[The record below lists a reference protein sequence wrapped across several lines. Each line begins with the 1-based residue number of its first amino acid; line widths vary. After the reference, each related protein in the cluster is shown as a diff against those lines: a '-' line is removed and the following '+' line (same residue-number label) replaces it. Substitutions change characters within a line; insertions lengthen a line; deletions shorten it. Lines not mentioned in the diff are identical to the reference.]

1 MEGGPAEARFGGS
14 SAVRYDV
21 GEDVQAPASRPMRR
35 MGAVLAGVGALMA
48 VACVGALVGFDASA
62 GGSVALFAETGEVHR
77 AEVQLQA
84 AGTKLTKA
92 VTESDRIKAQ
102 EQKLAGV
109 ASELKHEET
118 AVRSEMHEARNAM
131 VALKYKIHNLNAE
144 SFSAGMFGGAAKKA
158 AHSHLALKK
167 SLENHAAET
176 TSKTFQQH
184 LAQALMSAKT
194 APAPAKPASS
204 AQPNQVSAA
213 ASPLGI
219 SLMKHVGG
227 GHAASTGQTKPEP
240 AAAKPVAESA
250 VGTQEQLVADPRVVT
265 ATAQPEVATQPRPA
279 AQQPAQTQRAKQYVP
294 TALDQRTAAAARL
307 AQLARKQAYE
317 RSGSFWRTEQERAQE
332 EAARAYAPMPVLPV
346 LSPLGPEAA
355 AP

>member
-1 MEGGPAEARFGGS
+1 
-14 SAVRYDV
+14 
-21 GEDVQAPASRPMRR
+21 
-35 MGAVLAGVGALMA
+35 MA
-48 VACVGALVGFDASA
+48 VACVGALVGFDDSA

-84 AGTKLTKA
+84 ADTKLTKA
-92 VTESDRIKAQ
+92 VAESDRIKAQ

-167 SLENHAAET
+167 SLENHAAKT

-184 LAQALMSAKT
+184 LAQALMTAKT
-194 APAPAKPASS
+194 APAPAKPASP

-240 AAAKPVAESA
+240 AAAKPVAVSA
-250 VGTQEQLVADPRVVT
+250 VGTQQKLVSAPRVVT
-265 ATAQPEVATQPRPA
+265 ATAQPEVDTQPRPA
-279 AQQPAQTQRAKQYVP
+279 AQQPVQQPTQTQRAKQYVP

-317 RSGSFWRTEQERAQE
+317 RSGSFWLTEQERAQE